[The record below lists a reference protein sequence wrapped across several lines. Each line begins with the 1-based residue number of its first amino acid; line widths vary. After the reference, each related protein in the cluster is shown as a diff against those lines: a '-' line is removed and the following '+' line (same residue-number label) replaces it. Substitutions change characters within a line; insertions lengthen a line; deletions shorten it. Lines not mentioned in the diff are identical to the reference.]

1 VICRNVID
9 LPKVVDLGSLSAEQ
23 FDSRRKQ
30 VSGGNSIKLILDE
43 QPRVD
48 ESESDFSPGRFCV

>member
-1 VICRNVID
+1 M
-9 LPKVVDLGSLSAEQ
+9 DLGSLSAEQ
-23 FDSRRKQ
+23 FDSSRKQ

>member
-1 VICRNVID
+1 
-9 LPKVVDLGSLSAEQ
+9 VDLGSLSAEQ

-30 VSGGNSIKLILDE
+30 VSGRNSIKLILDE

-48 ESESDFSPGRFCV
+48 ESESDFLPGRFCV